1 MKLVDNA
8 LNQKIKEQWELMTQG
23 NDIDETIVR
32 PEIAVLWREM
42 RHKGIDPYTNIPT
55 HEFTKQEHQK
65 ILEDNKELCRI
76 ARPFLKNI
84 YDSIPDAS
92 SLVNLLDK
100 NGVCLISLVKD
111 TPESEQH
118 QPTAQ
123 ENSYQQHMH
132 DLNMTLRSK
141 PETVFLHSMEILMCY
156 RTKQPSW
163 CIGEEHYLSYA
174 KGWSC
179 VAAPILDQNGE
190 MIAII
195 SISDQTKYSSY
206 YSLGIA
212 LSAAK
217 SISNELKLMDQN
229 RRISNVVSQLSSII
243 ETTPWGVLLID
254 QNGIIT
260 QSNHY
265 AKAILHLENEG
276 LNGHPVSTIIQ
287 DQQNTFQMNP
297 LPSLPEQELILK
309 TPAGLCRYYVTVKNF
324 IYKEDHDKHWA
335 LIILKEMEYAKKFTN
350 TNLTS
355 SHSQFD
361 FSDIIGESEEIT
373 EVIDIAN
380 IASRSTSTVLI
391 TGPSGTG
398 KELFAHAIH
407 SNSSRR
413 SGPFVSINCGALPT
427 GLVESELFGYEGGA
441 FTGAK
446 KNGQIGKFELA
457 DGGTIFLDEIGEMP
471 LSVQASIL
479 RVLETKEVT
488 RIGGSV
494 TNHVDVRII
503 AATNRNLIEA
513 VQEKQFREDLYYR
526 LNVLRLELPALCE
539 RKSDIPLL
547 ADYFI
552 ENYMVR
558 LQKKNISL
566 SPNAYQALSNYHWPG
581 NVRELENIIERAI
594 NLTEENTIIDE
605 KMISKFIPQG
615 KPAVSLMTVNS
626 ANQCYDLET
635 AEKDLIIKA
644 LSETKG
650 SITKSAQILG
660 IGRRTLYRKCDEYE
674 IDYNEYR

>member
-1 MKLVDNA
+1 M
-8 LNQKIKEQWELMTQG
+8 
-23 NDIDETIVR
+23 
-32 PEIAVLWREM
+32 
-42 RHKGIDPYTNIPT
+42 
-55 HEFTKQEHQK
+55 
-65 ILEDNKELCRI
+65 
-76 ARPFLKNI
+76 
-84 YDSIPDAS
+84 
-92 SLVNLLDK
+92 
-100 NGVCLISLVKD
+100 
-111 TPESEQH
+111 
-118 QPTAQ
+118 
-123 ENSYQQHMH
+123 
-132 DLNMTLRSK
+132 
-141 PETVFLHSMEILMCY
+141 
-156 RTKQPSW
+156 
-163 CIGEEHYLSYA
+163 
-174 KGWSC
+174 
-179 VAAPILDQNGE
+179 
-190 MIAII
+190 
-195 SISDQTKYSSY
+195 
-206 YSLGIA
+206 
-212 LSAAK
+212 
-217 SISNELKLMDQN
+217 
-229 RRISNVVSQLSSII
+229 
-243 ETTPWGVLLID
+243 
-254 QNGIIT
+254 
-260 QSNHY
+260 
-265 AKAILHLENEG
+265 
-276 LNGHPVSTIIQ
+276 
-287 DQQNTFQMNP
+287 
-297 LPSLPEQELILK
+297 
-309 TPAGLCRYYVTVKNF
+309 
-324 IYKEDHDKHWA
+324 
-335 LIILKEMEYAKKFTN
+335 
-350 TNLTS
+350 
-355 SHSQFD
+355 
-361 FSDIIGESEEIT
+361 
-373 EVIDIAN
+373 
-380 IASRSTSTVLI
+380 I

-615 KPAVSLMTVNS
+615 KPAVSLMTVNF